1 MTDSRI
7 KRKSMRNLSESSS
20 LRDLSADSGSVIKK
34 AIERRNS
41 IGENQDG
48 SSGQLYTVH

>member
-1 MTDSRI
+1 
-7 KRKSMRNLSESSS
+7 MRNLSESSS